1 MKYDIQRLDNLL
13 NIRRGGKAVLFVV
26 FLIGVFIAAFIG
38 LLLVYI
44 GNKVLN
50 EMKMDDMNSE
60 MEMKIKKEMTNFK
73 EKSE

>member
-1 MKYDIQRLDNLL
+1 MI
-13 NIRRGGKAVLFVV
+13 VV
-26 FLIGVFIAAFIG
+26 FLIGVFIAAFIA
-38 LLLVYI
+38 LLLIYV

-50 EMKMDDMNSE
+50 KMKMDDMNSE

>member
-1 MKYDIQRLDNLL
+1 MKHDIQRLDNLL

>member
-1 MKYDIQRLDNLL
+1 MIFKDLISVKYKK
-13 NIRRGGKAVLFVV
+13 RRKAVLFVV

-44 GNKVLN
+44 GNRVFNK
-50 EMKMDDMNSE
+50 MKMDDMNSE
-60 MEMKIKKEMTNFK
+60 MEMKIKKEVTNFK

>member
-1 MKYDIQRLDNLL
+1 M
-13 NIRRGGKAVLFVV
+13 FVV

-38 LLLVYI
+38 LLLAYI

-50 EMKMDDMNSE
+50 EMLMDDMNSE